1 MGDHPRGASAR
12 LDPPPGRL
20 QDEKTLPLL
29 PLESKGTFLN
39 FLMNIP
45 NNFIWGTFFNF
56 FPDKSGN
63 FKKLKNVPELQ
74 IKLFGTSP
82 A

>member
-1 MGDHPRGASAR
+1 
-12 LDPPPGRL
+12 
-20 QDEKTLPLL
+20 
-29 PLESKGTFLN
+29 
-39 FLMNIP
+39 MNIP

-56 FPDKSGN
+56 LKSPLLSG
-63 FKKLKNVPELQ
+63 KKLKNVPELQ

>member
-1 MGDHPRGASAR
+1 
-12 LDPPPGRL
+12 
-20 QDEKTLPLL
+20 
-29 PLESKGTFLN
+29 
-39 FLMNIP
+39 MNVP

-56 FPDKSGN
+56 FLDGSGD

-74 IKLFGTSP
+74 IKLFGTP